1 MEQDRYQR
9 QVLLPQIGAAGQSR
23 LARSAALLVGCGA
36 LGSVVAEQLAR
47 AGVGLLR
54 LVDRDIVEASNLQRQ
69 VLFDEDDAREALPK
83 AVAAARRLERINSTI
98 QLDPRIVDLDAGA
111 LAELAAGTMVVID
124 CTDNI
129 EARYLIN
136 DFCVR
141 ESMPWIY
148 GACVG
153 TEGRVMPVI
162 PGTTPCLRCIFPT
175 PPAAGE
181 LPTCDTAGVLA
192 PAAGVV
198 ASIQAANALKL
209 LSGCADAVRPGMT
222 VVDVWQDRL
231 RILDLTDAR
240 NEHCVACGRREFE
253 FLNADSGQAI
263 AKLCGRAAVQLR
275 SPKGARTP
283 ALAEVAQRL
292 RSAGQV
298 TQTPFI
304 VRCALPDALKLTVFA
319 DGRVIVH
326 GTGDEKR
333 ARSIYARY
341 LGA

>member
-9 QVLLPQIGAAGQSR
+9 QMLLPQIGSAGQAQ

-54 LVDRDIVEASNLQRQ
+54 IADRDIVEASNLQRQ
-69 VLFDEDDAREALPK
+69 VLFDEADAREALPK
-83 AVAAARRLERINSTI
+83 AVAATRRLERINSTI
-98 QLDPRIVDLDAGA
+98 QLDPRVVDVDADA
-111 LAELAAGTMVVID
+111 LAELAAGVTVVID

-136 DFCVR
+136 DFCIR
-141 ESMPWIY
+141 DSKPWIY

-153 TEGRVMPVI
+153 TEGRAMPVI
-162 PGTTPCLRCIFPT
+162 PGVTPCLRCIFPT
-175 PPAAGE
+175 PPVAGE

-192 PAAGVV
+192 SAAGVV
-198 ASIQAANALKL
+198 ASIQAAHALKL
-209 LSGCADAVRPGMT
+209 LSGNPDAVRPCMT
-222 VVDVWQDRL
+222 VVDVWQDRV
-231 RILDLTDAR
+231 RIVDLTDALDAD
-240 NEHCVACGRREFE
+240 CVACGRREFE
-253 FLNADSGQAI
+253 FLNADSSQSI
-263 AKLCGRAAVQLR
+263 AKLCGRGAVQLR

-283 ALAEVAQRL
+283 TLGEIAHRL
-292 RSAGQV
+292 RTAGEV
-298 TQTPFI
+298 MQTPFI
-304 VRCALPDALKLTVFA
+304 VRCALPDALQLTVFA